1 MEDRKAR
8 NDRCGSNAQARG
20 FVSDSSSEGFCD
32 GVDRNL
38 TEFTLKETEHP
49 HLDISDM
56 SLSMSLFFFVTLFFW
71 TPDI

>member
-38 TEFTLKETEHP
+38 TVFTLKETEHP
-49 HLDISDM
+49 LGHQ
-56 SLSMSLFFFVTLFFW
+56 
-71 TPDI
+71 